1 MSEAIIYNI
10 TIQKRGDY
18 HIDFLTEEDDGT
30 PIDVS
35 GITVESHLRE
45 FPESNEYLPFTGTAD
60 ETGIHLDMPHAVTAK
75 IGYTRGYYDV
85 FVSENGSREKFAIGI
100 AKIIPEVTR

>member
-1 MSEAIIYNI
+1 MNEAIVYDI
-10 TIQKRGDY
+10 TIQKKGDY

-35 GITVESHLRE
+35 GYTVESHLRE
-45 FPESNEYLPFTGTAD
+45 FPESNEYLEFTGIAD
-60 ETGIHLDMPHAVTAK
+60 ETGIHLDMAHSDTAK

-85 FVSENGSREKFAIGI
+85 FVSENGNREKFAMGR
-100 AKIIPEVTR
+100 ARIIPEVTR